1 MSHAHVTCLLW
12 TSCVCTL
19 PNASSGW
26 YLIYKWHASLIYDM
40 SQYYLTKK
48 IYHVIYGKN
57 DLSKKIETCHIW
69 VWIRPY
75 LCMTSGAVQVHS
87 GHYWGSWAAIFRATL
102 KMGHVMYDMPHSYMT
117 YLMAHDMCHIQSHIE
132 NNEVCHIWVRHVIH
146 DMLPYSEPHWKCLSY
161 IGHALW
167 IDELMYAMLYSYRTG
182 LIGCMHTA
190 CYIWMRH
197 DHVTWSIYTCLT
209 CLTHLC
215 HALVI

>member
-102 KMGHVMYDMPHSYMT
+102 KMGHV
-117 YLMAHDMCHIQSHIE
+117 
-132 NNEVCHIWVRHVIH
+132 IH

-197 DHVTWSIYTCLT
+197 DHVTWSIHACLT